1 MSALLPAICAL
12 HAQMVR
18 FNVDHREDLHS
29 EGACRHPSSGGMAL
43 WVEPFSMSALPPLS
57 ATMLGSADQE

>member
-18 FNVDHREDLHS
+18 FNVDHREDPHS
-29 EGACRHPSSGGMAL
+29 EEARGNPSSGGIAL
-43 WVEPFSMSALPPLS
+43 WVEPFSMSALPPLL
-57 ATMLGSADQE
+57 AIMLGSADQE

>member
-18 FNVDHREDLHS
+18 FNVDHHEDPHS
-29 EGACRHPSSGGMAL
+29 EEACRHPSSGGMAL
-43 WVEPFSMSALPPLS
+43 LGAPFSMSALPPLL
-57 ATMLGSADQE
+57 ATILGSTDQE